1 MTSATSDRQATH
13 PDSGTARSDAAT
25 SQVADVPLRS
35 VADQT
40 EEQLG
45 GPASVLVRQRRDHA
59 RLDELLDAAARTRGA
74 QQDDVLISLARL
86 VFPHAYAEETVLWP
100 VLRAVLPDGEELTLR
115 NEQEHQ
121 QINQAFAELDR
132 SPASSETR
140 TAVLA
145 QLDALLRQDARDEED
160 LLLPRLREVLTVP
173 QLRRLGLVWE
183 LVRRTAPTR
192 PHAVV
197 SRRPPGNVLSG
208 VPLSALDRSRDRL
221 ERFARRWPAQ
231 ALPLTAA
238 SRVLAVLAGAI
249 EKVPPLRRGEHPSTR
264 AGRTGASS

>member
-1 MTSATSDRQATH
+1 MTPATSDRQATH
-13 PDSGTARSDAAT
+13 PDSRTAAGDGAT
-25 SQVADVPLRS
+25 SHGAGVPLRT

-45 GPASVLVRQRRDHA
+45 GSASVLVRQRRDHA
-59 RLDELLDAAARTRGA
+59 RLDELLDAAARTRGPE
-74 QQDDVLISLARL
+74 QDDVVTSLARL

-132 SPASSETR
+132 SPASSEAR

-145 QLDALLRQDARDEED
+145 RLDALLRQDARDEED
-160 LLLPRLREVLTVP
+160 LLLPRLQAVLTVQ

-197 SRRPPGNVLSG
+197 SRRPPGNLLSG
-208 VPLSALDRSRDRL
+208 VPLSALDRSRDQL

-231 ALPLTAA
+231 AGPLTAA

-249 EKVPPLRRGEHPSTR
+249 EHVPPLTRGEHPSTS
-264 AGRTGASS
+264 AGRTDPAS